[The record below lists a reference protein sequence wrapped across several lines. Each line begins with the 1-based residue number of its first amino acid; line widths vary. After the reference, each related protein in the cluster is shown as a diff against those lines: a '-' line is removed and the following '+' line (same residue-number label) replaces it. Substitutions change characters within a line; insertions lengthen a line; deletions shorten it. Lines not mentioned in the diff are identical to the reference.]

1 MSFKD
6 MVAADNKRVFLNLD
20 EFAERRTVWYDEV
33 AYEDIP
39 VVLTGRKEAGRRK
52 LEGDHAQ
59 GIYQATH
66 VLHCALEDLG
76 GNQPE
81 QGSRIQIGDEAGPGA
96 FPRRFYVASSVCE
109 MGMLRLELEAMDE

>member
-52 LEGDHAQ
+52 LEETTPRESTRRPMSFTAPWRTWAAISRNRVPVSRSAMKPGSAHFPGD
-59 GIYQATH
+59 
-66 VLHCALEDLG
+66 
-76 GNQPE
+76 
-81 QGSRIQIGDEAGPGA
+81 S
-96 FPRRFYVASSVCE
+96 
-109 MGMLRLELEAMDE
+109 M